1 MTMSIKFA
9 TLDEPTRKALVTH
22 YLDTLPINLALP
34 HDVYTLAVDDIRRG
48 VWRPIGPIAIRLMEI
63 ADDEAIGACEI
74 SAGPDGTPH
83 LTHRMVESPYLAGT
97 LDALT
102 RLERAGEGLDAE
114 FRLLRVPF
122 LPLVAG
128 WLFDRDGRGGDLLSP
143 ISPMPL
149 PLSRA
154 CLWSPEDLIAALAEL
169 NQP

>member
-1 MTMSIKFA
+1 MSIKFA
-9 TLDEPTRKALVTH
+9 ALDEPTRNVLVTH
-22 YLDTLPINLALP
+22 YLDTLPIDLALP

-48 VWRPIGPIAIRLMEI
+48 VWRPIGPIAIRIMEM
-63 ADDEAIGACEI
+63 AEDEAIGACEI
-74 SAGPDGTPH
+74 SAGPDGTPN

-97 LDALT
+97 LDALS
-102 RLERAGEGLDAE
+102 RLERMGEGMDAE

-128 WLFDRDGRGGDLLSP
+128 WLHDRDGCGDLLAP
-143 ISPMPL
+143 IAPMPL